1 MDVHFVISHESANSL
16 LLYFPD
22 METVFLSVLYGKSY
36 FQSDNALWSLL
47 ANMSFKYMQV
57 CGLGN
62 K

>member
-16 LLYFPD
+16 LLSFPD

-36 FQSDNALWSLL
+36 FQSDNALGNLL